1 MSIAW
6 VVVGDATSGGGEV
19 ITGSASTRI
28 DGHAVALVGD
38 KASCPTHGGVST
50 IVSGDPARRIAGR
63 SVARHMDPLDCGCR
77 LIAGVQSRV
86 SS

>member
-1 MSIAW
+1 MMMAW

-19 ITGSASTRI
+19 VTGSASTRI
-28 DGHAVALVGD
+28 DGRAVARVGD
-38 KASCPTHGGVST
+38 KASCPTHGGIRT
-50 IVSGDPARRIAGR
+50 IVSGDPVRRLAGR
-63 SVARHMDPLDCGCR
+63 SVARHMDALDCGCR